1 MSRLPAALLLT
12 GTLLLM
18 WQSALARETA
28 TAPDFTLLLLR
39 HAEKETGPD
48 PALSA
53 RGKARAQ
60 QLASELALAPVQAV
74 WSTDTRRTRATAAPL
89 VQKLQLPLQIYQG
102 SELQRFARRLL
113 SDGRNAVVLG
123 HSNTTPELAAL
134 LCQCNTPAISETD
147 YDWIYQLEVRADTV
161 RFSRYRQTR

>member
-18 WQSALARETA
+18 WQSARARETA
-28 TAPDFTLLLLR
+28 TDPDFTLLLLR
-39 HAEKETGPD
+39 HAEKESGPD

-60 QLASELALAPVQAV
+60 QLASALAPVQAV
-74 WSTDTRRTRATAAPL
+74 WSPDTRRTRATAAPL

-113 SDGRNAVVLG
+113 SDGSNAVVLG

>member
-1 MSRLPAALLLT
+1 MKRLPAALLLT

-60 QLASELALAPVQAV
+60 QLASALAPVQAV

-113 SDGRNAVVLG
+113 SDGG
-123 HSNTTPELAAL
+123 MP
-134 LCQCNTPAISETD
+134 
-147 YDWIYQLEVRADTV
+147 
-161 RFSRYRQTR
+161 